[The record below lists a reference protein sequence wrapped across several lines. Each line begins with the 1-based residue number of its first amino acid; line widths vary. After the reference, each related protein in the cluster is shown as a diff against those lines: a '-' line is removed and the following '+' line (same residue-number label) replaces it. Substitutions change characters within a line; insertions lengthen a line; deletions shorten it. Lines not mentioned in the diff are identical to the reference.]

1 MDVAYKG
8 IATEIIQELPAP
20 PKWWD
25 RATKAHYKKQGR
37 TLIAAGI
44 LKARHLTTLG
54 IMAQNLAQWEAAVR
68 AVNDK
73 NKAEKMKGYIQKFAN
88 NTTNISPEVTLK
100 EHAEKQIFICLRRF
114 GLDPKSEKEISA
126 TGQLEL
132 PLNLDQILT
141 AAGAKK

>member
-1 MDVAYKG
+1 
-8 IATEIIQELPAP
+8 
-20 PKWWD
+20 
-25 RATKAHYKKQGR
+25 
-37 TLIAAGI
+37 
-44 LKARHLTTLG
+44 
-54 IMAQNLAQWEAAVR
+54 MAQNLAQWEAAVR